1 MILHH
6 LLSNLRRFLLL
17 SVLAL
22 LLLHGGL
29 ARADEPLCGGKRRG
43 DQFWV
48 VSTRHLPDCGLA
60 SETAPQ
66 LHVRYY
72 AGQSWQRGN
81 VEQLLANEPD
91 KTTLIYVHGNRY
103 EDHDAIERGRLLYR
117 AMTDC
122 LPAEQ
127 NLRMIVWSWPSEV
140 DGGPIRDVRK
150 KTCRTEIEAYY
161 LATLL
166 ARMNPETP
174 TRLVSYSLGGRVMLG
189 AMHLAAGGQWA
200 GRVVNPSLP
209 IEPRYNVALIAPGV
223 EDDSLRPG
231 ARFQMALPM
240 TAQMLVTYN
249 PVDPILKRFH
259 FVDKSERPTAMGY
272 TGVVGLNYWDEASQ
286 RIVERN
292 VSGIVG
298 RSHFEVSYLGSSSIM
313 AQVRELVMSAP
324 PSAP

>member
-1 MILHH
+1 MILPH
-6 LLSNLRRFLLL
+6 LLSNFRRVPLL

-29 ARADEPLCGGKRRG
+29 ARADEPLCGGKRPG

-48 VSTRHLPDCGLA
+48 VSTRHLPDCGPV
-60 SETAPQ
+60 SESVPE

-72 AGQSWQRGN
+72 AGQAWQRGG

-140 DGGPIRDVRK
+140 DGGPIRDVRR

-161 LATLL
+161 LASFLM
-166 ARMNPETP
+166 RMNPETP
-174 TRLVSYSLGGRVMLG
+174 TSLVSYSLGGRVTLG
-189 AMHLAAGGQWA
+189 AMHLAGGGRWA
-200 GRVVNPSLP
+200 GRVVDNPLP

-231 ARFQMALPM
+231 DRFQMALPL
-240 TAQMLVTYN
+240 TAEMLVTYN

-259 FVDKSERPTAMGY
+259 LVSKDEHPTAMGY
-272 TGVVGLNYWDEASQ
+272 TGIAGLGYWDEARQ

-298 RSHFEVSYLGSSSIM
+298 RSHFEVSYLGSPSIM

-324 PSAP
+324 SSAP